1 MSSGEDDDP
10 HQLHRPPQPGVP
22 LPGAD
27 RHGGG
32 GGPEQGRQANIVLL
46 LLFVLSAAAA
56 DGGLEEA
63 QVQSELAAAKTDSLT
78 A

>member
-10 HQLHRPPQPGVP
+10 HQLHRPPQPGIT

-32 GGPEQGRQANIVLL
+32 GGPEQGRQADIVLL
-46 LLFVLSAAAA
+46 LRFVLSAAAA

-63 QVQSELAAAKTDSLT
+63 QVQSELAAAKRTR
-78 A
+78 